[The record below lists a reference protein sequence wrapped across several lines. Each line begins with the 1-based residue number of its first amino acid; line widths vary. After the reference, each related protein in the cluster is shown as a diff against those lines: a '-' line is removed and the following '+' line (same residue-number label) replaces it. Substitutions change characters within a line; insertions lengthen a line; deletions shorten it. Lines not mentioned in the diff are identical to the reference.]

1 MPSVV
6 RRIEDMLDGLVR
18 IEAGQVGGNH
28 SMSKSNDEIVR
39 DRERMEWS
47 EQHPVGKSMEKT
59 CSSGWLQYRIS
70 S

>member
-6 RRIEDMLDGLVR
+6 RRIEDVLDGLVR
-18 IEAGQVGGNH
+18 IDAGQVGGNH

-39 DRERMEWS
+39 IANAWNGVQ
-47 EQHPVGKSMEKT
+47 QHRVGKSMEKT
-59 CSSGWLQYRIS
+59 YSSGWLQYRIS